1 MENLLMKINTHKKL
15 LYFAIVVIPILITT
29 ILFFYY
35 QVNREEAK
43 NKAHAEW
50 VASIHQR
57 QWDSYINKIVSSLN
71 ILSLSIQTNT
81 DSAEEINNLLKKVF
95 TNEHI
100 YGGIFLLDSSG
111 KTIAGVNDTYDSI
124 DISEEDYI
132 MEVINSKDLVISNR
146 EEVLSNGQKV
156 IGIAMPIISDHN
168 QLNSIITAYLRVDHL
183 INITKM
189 LSSEENI
196 AIMNEQKER
205 IFYINDGASI
215 NKKEVISMPID
226 RLPWTIIVE
235 LEKPHI
241 WNIVK
246 SKIWVL
252 LFFMVIFHFFYML
265 LILYYHRKIRE
276 EEAKQNEIQ
285 KLELVGN
292 LAASSAHEIRN
303 PLTGIKGL
311 IQLLSEKY
319 HDQQDQL
326 YFSIIQKEIVR
337 INEIVSQFL
346 ILGKPTAQNKQK
358 INLKLIIAELNPLI
372 VSEAN
377 LYNVKYT
384 EKISDQDIYI
394 LGIADQMKQVLLNL
408 TKNALEAMEKGGQLE
423 LSIRSVKSN
432 VIITITDNGIGMS
445 NQQLKKIFEPF
456 NTSKETGTGL
466 GLVVC
471 KRIVESFDGEIHIS
485 SREKKGTKVNIILPI
500 ME

>member
-1 MENLLMKINTHKKL
+1 MKINTQKKL
-15 LYFAIVVIPILITT
+15 LYVAIVVIPIIITA
-29 ILFFYY
+29 ILFFNY
-35 QVNREEAK
+35 QVNKEVAK

-57 QWDSYINKIVSSLN
+57 QWDSYINKVVSSLN
-71 ILSLSIQTNT
+71 ILSLSIQTNIDT
-81 DSAEEINNLLKKVF
+81 PEEMDNLLRKVF

-100 YGGIFLLDSSG
+100 YGGLFLLDNKG
-111 KTIAGVNDTYDSI
+111 KTLAGVNDTYDSV

-132 MEVINSKDLVISNR
+132 LEVINSKDLVISNR

-156 IGIAMPIISDHN
+156 IGIAMPILSEHN
-168 QLNSIITAYLRVDHL
+168 RLDSIITAYLRVDYL

-196 AIMNEQKER
+196 AIMNGQKET
-205 IFYINDGASI
+205 ILYINDGATLST
-215 NKKEVISMPID
+215 NVISMPID

-235 LEKPHI
+235 LEKTNI
-241 WNIVK
+241 WNVVK
-246 SKIWVL
+246 SNIWIL
-252 LFFMVIFHFFYML
+252 LFFILIFHLIYL
-265 LILYYHRKIRE
+265 TLILYYQRKGRE
-276 EEAKQNEIQ
+276 EETKQNEIQ

-311 IQLLSEKY
+311 IQLLSEK
-319 HDQQDQL
+319 HLDQQDQL

-346 ILGKPTAQNKQK
+346 ILGKPTAQKK
-358 INLKLIIAELNPLI
+358 HKMNLKSIIAELDPLI
-372 VSEAN
+372 ISEAN
-377 LYNVKYT
+377 LYNVNYIET
-384 EKISDQDIYI
+384 IPEQDIFI

-408 TKNALEAMEKGGQLE
+408 TKNALEAMENGGQLE
-423 LSIRSVKSN
+423 LTVRTIHSN
-432 VIITITDNGIGMS
+432 VFITIIDNGIGMS
-445 NQQLKKIFEPF
+445 SQQLKKIFEPF
-456 NTSKETGTGL
+456 NTSKESGTGL

-471 KRIVESFDGEIHIS
+471 KRIIESFDGEIQIS
-485 SREKKGTKVNIILPI
+485 SREKKGTRVNIILPL

>member
-1 MENLLMKINTHKKL
+1 MENLLMKINTKKKL
-15 LYFAIVVIPILITT
+15 LYFAIVIVPIIITS
-29 ILFFYY
+29 ILFFNY
-35 QVNREEAK
+35 QINKEETK
-43 NKAHAEW
+43 NKTHAEW

-57 QWDSYINKIVSSLN
+57 QWDSYINKIVSTLN
-71 ILSLSIQTNT
+71 ILSLSIQTNI
-81 DSAEEINNLLKKVF
+81 DSPEEIDQLLRKVF
-95 TNEHI
+95 TNERI
-100 YGGIFLLDSSG
+100 YGGLFLLDNNG

-124 DISEEDYI
+124 DISDEDYI
-132 MEVINSKDLVISNR
+132 VEVVNSKDLVISNK

-156 IGIAMPIISDHN
+156 IGIAMPIVNQHN
-168 QLNSIITAYLRVDHL
+168 RLDSIITAYLRVDYL

-196 AIMNEQKER
+196 AIMNDQKER
-205 IFYINDGASI
+205 ILYINEGATI
-215 NKKEVISMPID
+215 GENVISTPID
-226 RLPWTIIVE
+226 RLPWTIVVE
-235 LEKPHI
+235 LAEPNI

-246 SKIWVL
+246 SKIWIL
-252 LFFMVIFHFFYML
+252 LFFIVIFHLFYM
-265 LILYYHRKIRE
+265 IIVLYYQRKTRE

-319 HDQQDQL
+319 QDQQDQL
-326 YFSIIQKEIVR
+326 YFSIIQKEIMR

-346 ILGKPTAQNKQK
+346 ILGKPTAQIKDKMNIKS
-358 INLKLIIAELNPLI
+358 IIAELNPLI
-372 VSEAN
+372 ISEAN
-377 LYNVKYT
+377 LYNVKYI
-384 EKISDQDIYI
+384 EKIPEQDIYI

-408 TKNALEAMEKGGQLE
+408 TKNALEAMENGGQLE
-423 LSIRSVKSN
+423 LSVQRIHSN
-432 VIITITDNGIGMS
+432 VMITIIDNGIGMS
-445 NQQLKKIFEPF
+445 SQQLKKIFEPF
-456 NTSKETGTGL
+456 HTSKETGTGL

-471 KRIVESFDGEIHIS
+471 KRIIESFNGEIHIS